1 MPSRAMCSR
10 RTSPAIAC
18 ASPETARITA
28 SRLVRS
34 ARVVTEQQKGRLH
47 ARRTDW
53 SSSRAL
59 ARCVDTALTGC
70 VGTAF
75 TGCVDAR
82 TSACRAQGAGARGAR
97 RRDRRTADGARP
109 DAARCRA
116 CAGRRIGD
124 RCRSK
129 SALGAR
135 RSEHVPAA
143 DRASAKTAIPAI
155 LAAARTTGSSD
166 PNRIAYLLATAQ
178 TESDFGA
185 HMTETGHSVA
195 WYNRTYGSDDGNRPG
210 TSDGYAYRGRGY
222 VQATHAGRYA
232 ELSHRLGLPD
242 VPALDH
248 GKPVRDEC
256 GRQKFEPELVAHPE
270 KLADPALA
278 ARALVIGV
286 QKNLFTHNPT
296 AALDATIPAGRRP
309 GDVDFYHARGIVNGI
324 VKDQALAIARHA
336 TVYAEILDSYRHSVL
351 GVPAA
356 K

>member
-1 MPSRAMCSR
+1 MPAAPIGPRPARSPDASTPRSPDASAPRSLDASMPGRAHAAPR
-10 RTSPAIAC
+10 APGLAARGDAIA
-18 ASPETARITA
+18 APLTARAQTL
-28 SRLVRS
+28 R
-34 ARVVTEQQKGRLH
+34 
-47 ARRTDW
+47 
-53 SSSRAL
+53 
-59 ARCVDTALTGC
+59 
-70 VGTAF
+70 
-75 TGCVDAR
+75 DA
-82 TSACRAQGAGARGAR
+82 AHAQGAGSATGVDRNR
-97 RRDRRTADGARP
+97 R
-109 DAARCRA
+109 
-116 CAGRRIGD
+116 
-124 RCRSK
+124 
-129 SALGAR
+129 SALVEALL
-135 RSEHVPAA
+135 EHVPAA